1 MDHNSSVVRS
11 YVLTY
16 LALMA
21 LLAATVG
28 AAYINLGR
36 WNLPLTLTIA
46 TVKAGLVIVFFMHI
60 RETVRLI
67 WLYALLSLVFIGY
80 LFGGTLFDLLTR
92 G

>member
-21 LLAATVG
+21 LLLATVG

-36 WNLPLTLTIA
+36 FNLPLTLAIA
-46 TVKAGLVIVFFMHI
+46 SLKAGLVVVFFMHI

-67 WLYALLSLVFIGY
+67 WLYALLSLVFISY
-80 LFGGTLFDLLTR
+80 LFGGAIFDLITR